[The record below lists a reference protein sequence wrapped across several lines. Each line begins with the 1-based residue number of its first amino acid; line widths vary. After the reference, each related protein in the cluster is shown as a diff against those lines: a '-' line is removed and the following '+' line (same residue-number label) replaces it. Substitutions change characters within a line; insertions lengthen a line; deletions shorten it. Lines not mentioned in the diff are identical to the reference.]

1 VVARIDVATVGTTAT
16 PSPVRAIAVVEE
28 QHSTLL
34 TAVDRIQIVPDVF
47 GVDMVLS
54 VQTEDEVLHGAIP
67 LVEQVVLGGSV
78 TWYVVR
84 VLIVLDA
91 ATAMPAAATTV
102 SATSA
107 SNTTILRIRCLL
119 PFAQAATN

>member
-1 VVARIDVATVGTTAT
+1 
-16 PSPVRAIAVVEE
+16 
-28 QHSTLL
+28 
-34 TAVDRIQIVPDVF
+34 
-47 GVDMVLS
+47 MVLS
-54 VQTEDEVLHGAIP
+54 VQTEDEVLHGVIP

-91 ATAMPAAATTV
+91 TTAMPVAATTV
-102 SATSA
+102 SAISA

-119 PFAQAATN
+119 PFAQAAIN

>member
-1 VVARIDVATVGTTAT
+1 
-16 PSPVRAIAVVEE
+16 
-28 QHSTLL
+28 
-34 TAVDRIQIVPDVF
+34 
-47 GVDMVLS
+47 MVLS

-91 ATAMPAAATTV
+91 ATAMPAAAPTV

>member
-1 VVARIDVATVGTTAT
+1 
-16 PSPVRAIAVVEE
+16 
-28 QHSTLL
+28 
-34 TAVDRIQIVPDVF
+34 
-47 GVDMVLS
+47 MVLS
-54 VQTEDEVLHGAIP
+54 VQTEDEVLHGVIP

-91 ATAMPAAATTV
+91 TTAMPAAATTV
-102 SATSA
+102 SAISA